1 MGTGPVTP
9 SRGAE
14 ERGLERAL
22 SDERKRLIHR
32 YMVES
37 DSRQVA
43 DAEELERPQ
52 EEIDADRPLLAEAG
66 DFVAWPTLELVEN
79 PSGHGQSN
87 DDGGPRRARRGRPP
101 GRKVRRQVHFHVDAE
116 QDRMLLTAAGRFGS
130 QQKALIAALYA
141 LHDVLTLREQVEML
155 QAECERQQRLLAEA
169 KALFKTT

>member
-1 MGTGPVTP
+1 MGIEPVTP

-37 DSRQVA
+37 DSRHV
-43 DAEELERPQ
+43 DAVEERERPQ

-66 DFVAWPTLELVEN
+66 DFVARPTLELVEDPDGN
-79 PSGHGQSN
+79 GG
-87 DDGGPRRARRGRPP
+87 DGGPRPARRGRPP

-130 QQKALIAALYA
+130 QQKALIAALHA
-141 LHDVLTLREQVEML
+141 LNDVLTLREQVEML
-155 QAECERQQRLLAEA
+155 QAECERQQRLLADA